1 MYRMIIVQQYRVV
14 IGCFYF
20 KTQGSAILRRPKGN
34 LTYNFG
40 MKGVIIILCA
50 LLLLLCGDVEVNP
63 GPRGKKE
70 CPGCKKLVTNR
81 QKQCTCGYDLKI
93 SIGRPIGTS
102 HAAGF
107 KVSMG
112 RPVGTTVSNG
122 FNVTTGRPVGT
133 TTNAGFNASQ
143 GRPVGTTID
152 AGFNASQGR
161 PVGTTTKA
169 GFSASQGRPVGT
181 TIDAGFNA
189 SQGRPIGTTT
199 DNGGGSSNV
208 EDDPSKLAKHI
219 EQFELPTSWNTDECS
234 LSVNEN
240 ILSCARKYVGKQI
253 RFDSKPLGVAMCY
266 CCGSILWSRADNCHT
281 NLVDICIM
289 KRT

>member
-1 MYRMIIVQQYRVV
+1 MYRMITVQQYRVV

-34 LTYNFG
+34 LTNNFG

-112 RPVGTTVSNG
+112 RPVGTTGSNG
-122 FNVTTGRPVGT
+122 FNVTTGHPVGT

-143 GRPVGTTID
+143 GRPVGTTTN
-152 AGFNASQGR
+152 AGF
-161 PVGTTTKA
+161 K
-169 GFSASQGRPVGT
+169 
-181 TIDAGFNA
+181 A

-219 EQFELPTSWNTDECS
+219 QQFELPTSWNTAECS

-240 ILSCARKYVGKQI
+240 ILSCARKYIGKQI

-266 CCGSILWSRADNCHT
+266 CCGSILWSRVDNCHT
-281 NLVDICIM
+281 NLVDICINE
-289 KRT
+289 KDIPAVAYQKVKCHNKDNIL